1 MVENNETISEIKDT
15 LSVGSDFKYYKY
27 RWIVLILFMFVGAIT
42 QIVWVTYGLIIDE
55 TATFFFGTGYTDTN
69 EIMILLLSL
78 IFMVVY
84 IVVNF
89 PACWLIDKLGLKWG
103 TGIGVILTG
112 VFGPLRIVAVILGD
126 FWMLLAFQIMCA
138 IGQPFVLN
146 SFTKLA
152 ASWFPEKEKTL
163 ASGLG
168 ILSMLIG
175 VLLAFVIPP
184 FAVKNNIPGG
194 ITWITIAFGIASVV
208 AMVLYLIFVRDKPP
222 TPPNAYADKTK
233 TLAVEGTRS
242 MFKNRDFNLLFII
255 IFIGGGVF
263 NAISSVLDLIYGY
276 DTGDVQPGIIG
287 GLLIGGG
294 IVGALVVSTLSD
306 HFQKRKIFLIIAMI
320 AGTVFSLLLYFIQA
334 DIGRYI
340 ISFFLGLFLVS
351 ALPVGLT
358 FAAEIT
364 YPLPEETSNGIMMWI
379 NQIGGILLLGGII
392 LTSELNASLM
402 FINVIVMGVL
412 FVIGTVLAFFMK
424 DLDAYKR

>member
-1 MVENNETISEIKDT
+1 MAENNETVSPIKDT
-15 LSVGSDFKYYKY
+15 LSVGSDFKSYKY
-27 RWIVLILFMFVGAIT
+27 RWVVLIIFMLVGAIT

-55 TATFFFGTGYTDTN
+55 TATFFFGSLTDTN
-69 EIMILLLSL
+69 EIFILLLSL
-78 IFMVVY
+78 IFMVIY
-84 IVVNF
+84 IPVNF
-89 PACWLIDKLGLKWG
+89 PACWIIDKLGLKWG
-103 TGIGVILTG
+103 SGIGVILTG
-112 VFGPLRIVAVILGD
+112 IFGPLRILAVYLGN

-175 VLLAFVIPP
+175 ILLAFIIPP

-194 ITWITIAFGIASVV
+194 ITWITIAFGILAFVG
-208 AMVLYLIFVRDKPP
+208 MILYFIFIRDKPP
-222 TPPNAYADKTK
+222 SPPNAYADKTK
-233 TLAVEGTRS
+233 VLAVEGTRS
-242 MFKNRDFNLLFII
+242 MFKNRDFNLLFIA
-255 IFIGGGVF
+255 IFIGGGIF
-263 NAISSVLDLIYGY
+263 NALSSVIDIIFDYEIT
-276 DTGDVQPGIIG
+276 DPQPGIIG

-294 IVGALVVSTLSD
+294 IVGAVVVSTLSD
-306 HFQKRKIFLIIAMI
+306 HLQKRKIFLIIAMI
-320 AGTVFSLLLYFIQA
+320 AGGVFTMLLYFIQA
-334 DIGRYI
+334 DIGKYI
-340 ISFFLGLFLVS
+340 VSFFLGLFLVS

-392 LTSELNASLM
+392 LTSELNVSLM
-402 FINVIVMGVL
+402 YINIIVMGVM
-412 FVIGTVLAFFMK
+412 FVIGAILTILMK

>member
-1 MVENNETISEIKDT
+1 MAENNETISEIKDT
-15 LSVGSDFKYYKY
+15 LSVGSDFKSYKY
-27 RWIVLILFMFVGAIT
+27 RWIVLILFMFVGTIT

-55 TATFFFGTGYTDTN
+55 TATFFFGTVTETN
-69 EIMILLLSL
+69 EILILLLSL

-84 IVVNF
+84 IPVNF

-112 VFGPLRIVAVILGD
+112 VFGPLRIVAIILGD

-152 ASWFPEKEKTL
+152 ASWFPKKEKTL

-194 ITWITIAFGIASVV
+194 IMWITIAFGIASFV

-242 MFKNRDFNLLFII
+242 MFKKRDFNLLFII
-255 IFIGGGVF
+255 IFIGGGAF
-263 NAISSVLDLIYGY
+263 NAISSVLDIIYGY
-276 DTGDVQPGIIG
+276 ETGDVQPGIIG

-294 IVGALVVSTLSD
+294 IVGAVVVSTLSD

-320 AGTVFSLLLYFIQA
+320 AGAVFSLLLYFIQA

-402 FINVIVMGVL
+402 YINVIIIGVL

>member
-1 MVENNETISEIKDT
+1 MAENNETISDIKDT
-15 LSVGSDFKYYKY
+15 LSVGSDFKSYKY
-27 RWIVLILFMFVGAIT
+27 RWVVLILVMLVGAIT
-42 QIVWVTYGLIIDE
+42 QMVWVTYGLIIGE
-55 TATFFFGTGYTDTN
+55 TAIFFFGSFTDTN
-69 EIMILLLSL
+69 EILILLLSL

-84 IVVNF
+84 IPVNF
-89 PACWLIDKLGLKWG
+89 PACWIIDKLGLKWG

-112 VFGPLRIVAVILGD
+112 VFGPLRILAIYLGN

-175 VLLAFVIPP
+175 VLIAFVIPP
-184 FAVKNNIPGG
+184 FAVENNIPGG
-194 ITWITIAFGIASVV
+194 ITWITIAFGIASFVG
-208 AMVLYLIFVRDKPP
+208 MVLYFIFMRDKPP

-233 TLAVEGTRS
+233 TLAVKGTRS
-242 MFKNRDFNLLFII
+242 MFKNRDFNLLFIA
-255 IFIGGGVF
+255 IFIGGGAF
-263 NAISSVLDLIYGY
+263 NAISSVLDVIYGY
-276 DTGDVQPGIIG
+276 EITDVQPGIIG
-287 GLLIGGG
+287 GIMIGGG
-294 IVGALVVSTLSD
+294 IVGAVVVSTLSD
-306 HFQKRKIFLIIAMI
+306 HLQKRKIFLIIAMI
-320 AGTVFSLLLYFIQA
+320 AGGIFSTLLYFIQA

-379 NQIGGILLLGGII
+379 NQIGGIILIGAII
-392 LTSELNASLM
+392 LTSELNVSLM
-402 FINVIVMGVL
+402 YINVIVMGVL
-412 FVIGTVLAFFMK
+412 FVIGTVLTFFMK